1 MKSGSSS
8 ALLSPTQLNTGRAAL
23 PLRRLAL
30 GLLSVVFAVA
40 FSGCETSAVVGN
52 NPAPAPSDARQA
64 ESLVVREGDVV
75 KIAFPGAPNLDTTQ
89 QVRRDGRI
97 TLALVG
103 EFVPVGM
110 TPAVMEQELAKLY
123 ASQIVSNEVSVTVVS
138 SSYSVFVNGAVLR
151 PGKIS
156 TDRPLSALE
165 AVMEAGGFDS
175 ARANMK
181 AVVIIR
187 QVEGQTRNYT
197 IDLQSVLSGRQ
208 SQPFMLEPSDIVFV
222 PERFS
227 WF

>member
-1 MKSGSSS
+1 MTSGY
-8 ALLSPTQLNTGRAAL
+8 LSVFVS
-23 PLRRLAL
+23 RLAAFPRLAFGVL
-30 GLLSVVFAVA
+30 GLAAAAA
-40 FSGCETSAVVGN
+40 FSGCETTAVVGN
-52 NPAPAPSDARQA
+52 NPAPAPSDARLA
-64 ESLVVREGDVV
+64 ESLVVREGDALR
-75 KIAFPGAPNLDTTQ
+75 IAFPGAPNLDTAQ

-97 TLALVG
+97 TLALIG
-103 EFVPVGM
+103 EFSPVGL
-110 TPAVMEQELAKLY
+110 TPVQVEQELAKLY
-123 ASQIVSNEVSVTVVS
+123 ASQIVSNEVTVTVIS

-165 AVMEAGGFDS
+165 AVMEAGGFIS

-187 QVEGQTRNYT
+187 QVGGQTQNYT
-197 IDLQSVLSGRQ
+197 IDLQSVLAGRTNE
-208 SQPFMLEPSDIVFV
+208 PFMLEPSDIVFV